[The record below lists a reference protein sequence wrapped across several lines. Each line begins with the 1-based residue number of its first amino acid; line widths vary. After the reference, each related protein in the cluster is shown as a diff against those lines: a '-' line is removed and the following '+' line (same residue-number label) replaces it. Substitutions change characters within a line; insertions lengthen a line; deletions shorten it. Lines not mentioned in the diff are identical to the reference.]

1 MARADSVPSIA
12 LFFPTFT
19 PGGIERC
26 FLNLAEGF
34 LERGIAVD
42 IVVADRRGSFESQIP
57 DGVRVIDL
65 RAGRVLKSIVPMI
78 KYLRRY
84 SPDVL
89 LSGHTHANIVA
100 VWSTKLSFTDT
111 QVAIGVHSTPS
122 LKKTKNGNIISAAI
136 DAILPVSYRM
146 ADHIIAVSKGSA
158 KDISNVTGITESKI
172 SVIYNPVIGPN
183 FDIKISEPIEHQ
195 WLQNDRLDVI
205 IAAGRLAP
213 VKDFQTLIQ
222 AFKIIEETFPDTRL
236 IIMGTG
242 EQKGYLEDLIKK
254 LGIENKVDLIG
265 YINNVYPYLN
275 RSDVFALSSRLEGFG
290 IALVEAMATGTPVV
304 STDCPNGPAEILQ
317 GGEFGTLTPVGDET
331 ALASA
336 IENTLLDPID
346 SIKLVNRAMDFEQSV
361 IVNEYLSVLFN

>member
-1 MARADSVPSIA
+1 MARADSVPSVA

-42 IVVADRRGSFESQIP
+42 IVVSDRRGSFESQIP

-65 RAGRVLKSIVPMI
+65 RADRVLKSVVPLI

-122 LKKTKNGNIISAAI
+122 LKKTKNGNVISAAK
-136 DAILPVSYRM
+136 DAILTVSYHM

-172 SVIYNPVIGPN
+172 SVIYNPVIGPR
-183 FDIKISEPIEHQ
+183 FDVKINESIEHQ
-195 WLQNDRLDVI
+195 WLQNDRLEVI

-222 AFKIIEETFPDTRL
+222 TFKILEENSPDTRL
-236 IIMGTG
+236 IIMGSG
-242 EQKGYLEDLIKK
+242 EQKWYLEKLTKE
-254 LGIENKVDLIG
+254 LGIVDKVDLVG
-265 YINNVYPYLN
+265 YINNVYPYLS
-275 RSDVFALSSRLEGFG
+275 RSDVFVLSSRLEGFG

-304 STDCPNGPAEILQ
+304 STDCPNGPDEILR
-317 GGEFGTLTPVGDET
+317 GGKFGELTPVGDET

-336 IENTLLDPID
+336 IERTLSDPID
-346 SIKLVNRAMDFEQSV
+346 SRKLVDRAMDFEQSV
-361 IVNEYLSVLFN
+361 ITDQYISELFD